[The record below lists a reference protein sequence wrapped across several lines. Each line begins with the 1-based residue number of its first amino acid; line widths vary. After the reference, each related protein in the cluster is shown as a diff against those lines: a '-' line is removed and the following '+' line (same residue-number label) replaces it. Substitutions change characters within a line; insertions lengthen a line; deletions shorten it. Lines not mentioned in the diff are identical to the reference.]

1 MPPPPPGYRR
11 LKPLLF
17 RLDPEASHGLAIG
30 ALRLAGA
37 VPGLASLLA
46 RRRTVADPRLAQTL
60 LGRTFASPVGLAAG
74 FDKDGVALRG
84 MPTLGLGF
92 AEVGT
97 VTPLAQPGNPRPRL
111 LRHPA
116 AESLQ
121 NAMGFNNAGM
131 EALRRR
137 LAAVY
142 PLPYPVGVN
151 IGKNKAT
158 PATPPD
164 AALRDYETLV
174 RGLSALCDYLVV
186 NLSSPN
192 TPGLRDLQN
201 EGFVR
206 AVLAMARGETGKPVL
221 VKLSPDLAPGAA
233 ADLAEIAVEAG
244 AAGIVATNTT
254 VDYGLIPGARA
265 FGGLSGAVLREKSY
279 EILRAIAGRLDR
291 RRGGRAILVAAGGID
306 SGAEAY
312 RRIRAGASL
321 VQVYTALIYQGPS
334 LARRIDE
341 ELLGLLE
348 RDGLGSIGAAVGRD
362 L

>member
-1 MPPPPPGYRR
+1 MPSPPPGYR
-11 LKPLLF
+11 LLEALLF
-17 RLDPEASHGLAIG
+17 RLDPETSHGLAIG
-30 ALRLAGA
+30 ALRLAGS
-37 VPGLASLLA
+37 VPGLAHLLA
-46 RRRTVADPRLAQTL
+46 RRRSVADPRLAQTL
-60 LGRTFASPVGLAAG
+60 FGRRFANPIGLAAG

-84 MPTLGLGF
+84 LPALGLGF

-97 VTPLAQPGNPRPRL
+97 VTPLPQPGNPKPRL

-116 AESLQ
+116 VESVQ

-137 LAAVY
+137 LAASY
-142 PLPYPVGVN
+142 PLPFPVGVN
-151 IGKNKAT
+151 VGKNKAT
-158 PATPPD
+158 SPD
-164 AALRDYETLV
+164 AALGDYETLV
-174 RGLSALCDYLVV
+174 RGLSDLCDYLVV

-206 AVLAMARGETGKPVL
+206 AVLAMARGVTAKPVL
-221 VKLSPDLAPGAA
+221 VKLSPDLAAEAA
-233 ADLAEIAVEAG
+233 ADLAEAAIEAG

-254 VDYGLIPGARA
+254 TDYGLIPGAKA

-279 EILRAIAGRLDR
+279 AILRAIAGRLRQGPDS
-291 RRGGRAILVAAGGID
+291 RAVLIAVGGID

-312 RRIRAGASL
+312 RRLRAGASL
-321 VQVYTALIYQGPS
+321 VQVYTGLVYQGPS
-334 LARRIDE
+334 LARRIAE
-341 ELLGLLE
+341 ELLTLLE
-348 RDGLGSIGAAVGRD
+348 RDGLASIGEAVGKD

>member
-1 MPPPPPGYRR
+1 MPSPPPGYRLLR
-11 LKPLLF
+11 PLLF

-30 ALRLAGA
+30 ALRLAGG
-37 VPGLASLLA
+37 VPGLVPLLA
-46 RRRTVADPRLAQTL
+46 RRRSVADPRLAQRL
-60 LGRTFASPVGLAAG
+60 FGRVFANPVGLAAG
-74 FDKDGVALRG
+74 FDKDGVTLRG
-84 MPTLGLGF
+84 LQALGLGF

-97 VTPLAQPGNPRPRL
+97 VTPLPQPGNPRPRL
-111 LRHPA
+111 LRYPG

-137 LAAVY
+137 LAADY
-142 PLPYPVGVN
+142 PLPFPVGVN

-164 AALRDYETLV
+164 AALRDYEILV
-174 RGLSALCDYLVV
+174 RGLGDLCDYLVV

-192 TPGLRDLQN
+192 TPRLRDLQN

-206 AVLAMARGETGKPVL
+206 AVLSMASGATGKPVL
-221 VKLSPDLAPGAA
+221 VKLSPDLAPEAA
-233 ADLAEIAVEAG
+233 ADLAEVAVDAG

-254 VDYGLIPGARA
+254 IDYGLIPGARA

-279 EILRAIAGRLDR
+279 EILRAIAGRLR
-291 RRGGRAILVAAGGID
+291 GRAVLVAAGGID

-334 LARRIDE
+334 LARRINE
-341 ELLGLLE
+341 ELLALLE
-348 RDGLGSIGAAVGRD
+348 RDGLGSIGEAVGND

>member
-1 MPPPPPGYRR
+1 MPSPPPGYRLLR
-11 LKPLLF
+11 PLLF

-30 ALRLAGA
+30 ALRLAGG

-46 RRRTVADPRLAQTL
+46 RRRKVADSRLAQTL
-60 LGRTFASPVGLAAG
+60 LGRTFANPAGLAAG

-84 MPTLGLGF
+84 LPALGLGF

-97 VTPLAQPGNPRPRL
+97 VTPLPQPGNPRPRL
-111 LRHPA
+111 LRHSG

-151 IGKNKAT
+151 VGKNKAT
-158 PATPPD
+158 AAD

-174 RGLSALCDYLVV
+174 RGLSDLCDYLVV

-206 AVLAMARGETGKPVL
+206 AVLAMARGATAKPVL
-221 VKLSPDLAPGAA
+221 VKLSPDLAPESA
-233 ADLAEIAVEAG
+233 ADLAEAAVEAG

-254 VDYGLIPGARA
+254 IDYGLIPGAKA
-265 FGGLSGAVLREKSY
+265 FGGLSGAVLRERSR
-279 EILRAIAGRLDR
+279 EILRAIAGRLR
-291 RRGGRAILVAAGGID
+291 GRAVLIAAGGID

-321 VQVYTALIYQGPS
+321 VQVYTALVYQGPS

-341 ELLGLLE
+341 ELLALLE
-348 RDGLGSIGAAVGRD
+348 RDGLGSIGEAVGKD